1 MRRVMTLVACVAA
14 CSVFAFAED
23 FQGRLV
29 DASCTDAQQ
38 LEKCQP
44 SGNTTAFAV
53 EVGGKIYKLD
63 DAGNGKVTQA
73 LKSRADRAANP
84 DQAAKSTAPIN
95 VKVTGTKE
103 GDIIKADSV
112 DVQ

>member
-1 MRRVMTLVACVAA
+1 MRRVITLIACVAA

-44 SGNTTAFAV
+44 SANTTAYAV

-73 LKSRADRAANP
+73 LKSRADRSANS
-84 DQAAKSTAPIN
+84 DQSAKSTPIN

-103 GDIIKADSV
+103 GDTIKADSV